1 MCGIAGFIAN
11 SQNKP
16 ELKSIAKK
24 MVDMIGHRGPDDT
37 GIWVDESSQVVFGH
51 KRLSI
56 LDLSIAGHQ
65 PMNSDCCRYTL
76 VFNGEIYNHNDIR
89 NKLQESNEQ
98 LLEWNG
104 HSDTETLLAAIVNW
118 GVEKTLNECVG
129 MFAIALWDKDEGILT
144 LARDRLGEKPLY
156 YGWQG
161 NTFLFASEL
170 KALKA
175 HPNFVGEID
184 RDSLTL
190 FLRYNYIPAPYSIYK
205 GIKKLLP
212 GSILQLP
219 INNKKLISVTPYWSL
234 SQVTQNGQKN
244 PLNCSDNE
252 AVSLLENSLG
262 SAVEEQLISDV
273 PLGAFLSGG
282 IDSSLIVSMM
292 KVRTSQPVKTFT
304 IGFDNSDYNEA
315 IYAKAVAKHLGTEHS
330 ELYISPQDAL
340 DVIPQLPATYDEPF
354 ADSSQIPTFLVA
366 RMASSS
372 VKVVLSGDG
381 GDELF
386 GGYNRYIWSRS
397 IRNKTSWL
405 PKSVL
410 QGVGFS
416 LGKISAPTWDKIN
429 NSFSGLLPSQY
440 RVTQM
445 GDKVHKAG
453 RQLAV
458 NSDFELYRGLVSQW
472 QNPADVVIGG
482 HEFDLQITSKSSEKM
497 FEDIEHRMM
506 FMDASTYLPD
516 DILCKVDRAAMASS
530 LETRVPLLNHN
541 VLELAW
547 QLPLHMKIRDGQGK
561 WILRKLL
568 YKYVPQELI
577 DRPKQGFALPIDAW
591 LRGPLR
597 EWAEDLLEESRLLNE
612 GFFHPEP
619 IRIAW
624 EEHLKG
630 NNMHNKLWGIL
641 MFQAWLEKEQCPQ
654 L

>member
-11 SQNKP
+11 SQNKL

-56 LDLSIAGHQ
+56 LDLSMAGHQ
-65 PMNSDCCRYTL
+65 PMNSECCRYTL

-89 NKLQESNEQ
+89 NKLQDSNEQ

-161 NTFLFASEL
+161 NTFMFASEL

-190 FLRYNYIPAPYSIYK
+190 FLRYNFIPAPYSIYK
-205 GIKKLLP
+205 GIKKLP
-212 GSILQLP
+212 QGSILQLP

-234 SQVTQNGQKN
+234 SQVTQNGQKL
-244 PLNCSDNE
+244 PLNCSDDE
-252 AVSLLENSLG
+252 AVSLLEDSLS
-262 SAVEEQLISDV
+262 SAVEDQLISDV

-282 IDSSLIVSMM
+282 IDSSLVVSMM
-292 KVRTSQPVKTFT
+292 KTRSSQPVKTFT
-304 IGFDNSDYNEA
+304 IGFDDSDYNEA
-315 IYAKAVAKHLGTEHS
+315 IFAKVVAKHLGTEHS

-340 DVIPQLPATYDEPF
+340 DVIPQLSSTYDEPF

-366 RMASSS
+366 KMASSH
-372 VKVVLSGDG
+372 VKVALSGDG

-386 GGYNRYIWSRS
+386 GGYNRYIWSRT
-397 IRNKTSWL
+397 IRNKTNWL
-405 PKSVL
+405 PKSALQVL
-410 QGVGFS
+410 GFS
-416 LGKISAPTWDKIN
+416 LGKVSAHTWNKIN
-429 NSFSGLLPSQY
+429 NSFSGLLPSQN
-440 RVTQM
+440 RVSQM
-445 GDKVHKAG
+445 GDKIHKVA

-458 NSDFELYRGLVSQW
+458 NSDFDLYRGLVSQW

-482 HEFDLQITSKSSEKM
+482 HELDLQITSESSEKM

-506 FMDASTYLPD
+506 FMDTSTYLPD

-530 LETRVPLLNHN
+530 LETRAPLLNHN

-561 WILRKLL
+561 WILRKILN
-568 YKYVPQELI
+568 KYVPQKLI

-597 EWAEDLLEESRLLNE
+597 EWAEDLLEESRLINE

-641 MFQAWLEKEQCPQ
+641 MFQAWLEKE
-654 L
+654 

>member
-11 SQNKP
+11 SQNTL

-37 GIWVDESSQVVFGH
+37 GIWVDETSQVAFGH

-56 LDLSIAGHQ
+56 LDLSMAGHQ
-65 PMNSDCCRYTL
+65 PMHSKCCRYSL
-76 VFNGEIYNHNDIR
+76 IFNGEIYNHNDIR
-89 NKLQESNEQ
+89 NKLQEVNEQ
-98 LLEWNG
+98 SLEWNG
-104 HSDTETLLAAIVNW
+104 QSDTETLLAAFASW
-118 GVEKTLNECVG
+118 GIEKTLNECIG
-129 MFAIALWDKDEGILT
+129 MFAIALWDKNEGTLT

-161 NTFLFASEL
+161 NTFMFASEL
-170 KALKA
+170 KAFKV
-175 HPNFVGEID
+175 HPDFTCEID
-184 RDSLTL
+184 RNSLTL
-190 FLRYNYIPAPYSIYK
+190 LLRYNYVPAPYSIYK
-205 GIKKLLP
+205 GISKLP
-212 GSILQLP
+212 SGSFVQLS
-219 INNKKLISVTPYWSL
+219 INNKELTSVTPYWSL
-234 SQVTQNGQKN
+234 SEIAINGQSN
-244 PLNCSDNE
+244 PLNCNDDE
-252 AVSLLENSLG
+252 AVSLLENCLG

-292 KVRTSQPVKTFT
+292 KARTSQPVKTFT
-304 IGFDNSDYNEA
+304 IGFDDSDYNEA

-340 DVIPQLPATYDEPF
+340 DVIPQLPSTYDEPF

-366 RMASSS
+366 KMASSS
-372 VKVVLSGDG
+372 VKVALSGDG

-416 LGKISAPTWDKIN
+416 LGKISAPAWDKIN
-429 NSFSGLLPSQY
+429 NSFTGLLPSQY

-445 GDKVHKAG
+445 GDKVHKVA
-453 RQLAV
+453 RQLTV
-458 NSDFELYRGLVSQW
+458 NSDFDLYRGLVSQW
-472 QNPADVVIGG
+472 QNPADVVIDG
-482 HEFDLQITSKSSEKM
+482 HELDLQITSESSEKM
-497 FEDIEHRMM
+497 FEDIEHQMM
-506 FMDASTYLPD
+506 FMDTSTYLPD

-541 VLELAW
+541 VVELAW
-547 QLPLHMKIRDGQGK
+547 HLPLHMKIRDGQGK

-568 YKYVPQELI
+568 YKYVPQKLI

-597 EWAEDLLEESRLLNE
+597 EWAEDLLEESRLINE

-630 NNMHNKLWGIL
+630 NNMHNQLWGIL
-641 MFQAWLEKEQCPQ
+641 MFQAWLEKE
-654 L
+654 

>member
-11 SQNKP
+11 SQNKL

-56 LDLSIAGHQ
+56 LDLSMAGHQ
-65 PMNSDCCRYTL
+65 PMNSKCCRYTL

-118 GVEKTLNECVG
+118 GVEKTLKECVG

-161 NTFLFASEL
+161 NTFMFASEL

-205 GIKKLLP
+205 GIKKLP
-212 GSILQLP
+212 QGSILQLP

-234 SQVTQNGQKN
+234 SQVTQYGQN
-244 PLNCSDNE
+244 PPLNCSDDE
-252 AVSLLENSLG
+252 AVSLLEDSLS
-262 SAVEEQLISDV
+262 SAVEDQLISDV
-273 PLGAFLSGG
+273 PFGAFLSGG
-282 IDSSLIVSMM
+282 IDSSLVVSMM
-292 KVRTSQPVKTFT
+292 KTRSSQPVKTFT
-304 IGFDNSDYNEA
+304 IGFDDSDYNEA
-315 IYAKAVAKHLGTEHS
+315 IFAKVVAKHLGTEHS

-340 DVIPQLPATYDEPF
+340 DVIPQLSSTYDEPF

-366 RMASSS
+366 KMASSH
-372 VKVVLSGDG
+372 VKVALSGDG

-386 GGYNRYIWSRS
+386 GGYNRYIWSRT
-397 IRNKTSWL
+397 IRNKTNWL
-405 PKSVL
+405 PQSALQVL
-410 QGVGFS
+410 GFS
-416 LGKISAPTWDKIN
+416 LGKVSAHTWNKIN
-429 NSFSGLLPSQY
+429 NSFSGLLPSEY
-440 RVTQM
+440 RVAQM
-445 GDKVHKAG
+445 GDKVHKVA

-458 NSDFELYRGLVSQW
+458 NSDFDLYRGLVSQW

-482 HEFDLQITSKSSEKM
+482 HELDLQITSESSEKM

-641 MFQAWLEKEQCPQ
+641 MFQAWLEKE
-654 L
+654 

>member
-1 MCGIAGFIAN
+1 MCGIAGFISN
-11 SQNKP
+11 SPN
-16 ELKSIAKK
+16 ELELMPFVKK
-24 MVDMIGHRGPDDT
+24 MIDQIGHRGPDDS
-37 GIWVDESSQVVFGH
+37 GVWVDETSQVAFGH

-56 LDLSIAGHQ
+56 LDLSKAGHQ
-65 PMNSDCCRYTL
+65 PMNSKCCRYTL
-76 VFNGEIYNHNDIR
+76 AFNGEIYNHIDIR
-89 NKLQESNEQ
+89 DKLQASSNS
-98 LLEWNG
+98 LLDWEG
-104 HSDTETLLAAIVNW
+104 HSDTETLLAAIVKW

-129 MFAIALWDKDEGILT
+129 MFAIALWDKDDGNLT

-161 NTFLFASEL
+161 NTFMFASEL

-175 HPNFVGEID
+175 HPDFIGEID
-184 RDSLTL
+184 RNSLTL

-205 GIKKLLP
+205 GISKLSP
-212 GSILQLP
+212 GSFLQFS
-219 INNKKLISVTPYWSL
+219 INNKESISLIPYWSL
-234 SQVTQNGQKN
+234 GQVAINGQRN

-252 AVSLLENSLG
+252 AVSLLENSIG
-262 SAVEEQLISDV
+262 SAVEGQLLSDV

-282 IDSSLIVSMM
+282 VDSSLIVSLM
-292 KVRTSQPVKTFT
+292 KARSSGPVKTFT
-304 IGFDNSDYNEA
+304 IGFDESEYNEA
-315 IYAKAVAKHLGTEHS
+315 RYAKVVAKHLGTEHT
-330 ELYISPQDAL
+330 ELYISSQDAL
-340 DVIPQLPATYDEPF
+340 NVIPQLPSTYDEPF

-366 RMASSS
+366 KMASSN
-372 VKVVLSGDG
+372 VKVALSGDG

-397 IRNKTSWL
+397 ILNKTSWL
-405 PKSVL
+405 PKSAL
-410 QGVGFS
+410 QGIGFS

-429 NSFSGLLPSQY
+429 NTFSGLLPSQY
-440 RVTQM
+440 RVSQM
-445 GDKVHKAG
+445 GDKIHKVA
-453 RQLAV
+453 RQLTV
-458 NSDFELYRGLVSQW
+458 NSDFDLYRGLVSQW

-482 HEFDLQITSKSSEKM
+482 HELDLQITSEGSEKM

-506 FMDASTYLPD
+506 FMDASTYLSD

-541 VLELAW
+541 VIELAW

-568 YKYVPQELI
+568 YKYVPQKLI
-577 DRPKQGFALPIDAW
+577 DRPKQGFALPIDVW

-597 EWAEDLLEESRLLNE
+597 EWAEDLLEESRLINE

-619 IRIAW
+619 IRMAW

-630 NNMHNKLWGIL
+630 NNMHNQLWGIL
-641 MFQAWLEKEQCPQ
+641 MFQAWLEKEQFPQ
-654 L
+654 

>member
-11 SQNKP
+11 SQNKL

-37 GIWVDESSQVVFGH
+37 GIWVDEASQVAFGH

-56 LDLSIAGHQ
+56 LDLSMAGHQ
-65 PMNSDCCRYTL
+65 PMHSKCCRYSL
-76 VFNGEIYNHNDIR
+76 IFNGEIYNHNDIR
-89 NKLQESNEQ
+89 NKLQEVNEQ
-98 LLEWNG
+98 SLEWNG
-104 HSDTETLLAAIVNW
+104 QSDTETLLAAFTSW
-118 GVEKTLNECVG
+118 GIEKTLNECVG
-129 MFAIALWDKDEGILT
+129 MFAIALWDKNEGTLT

-161 NTFLFASEL
+161 NTFMFASEL
-170 KALKA
+170 KALKV
-175 HPNFVGEID
+175 HPDFTCEID
-184 RDSLTL
+184 RNSLTL

-205 GIKKLLP
+205 GISKLSS
-212 GSILQLP
+212 GSFIQLS
-219 INNKKLISVTPYWSL
+219 INTKELTSVIPYWSL
-234 SQVTQNGQKN
+234 SEVVFNGQSS
-244 PLNCSDNE
+244 PLNCNDE
-252 AVSLLENSLG
+252 VAVSLLENCLG

-292 KVRTSQPVKTFT
+292 KIRSSQPVKTFT
-304 IGFDNSDYNEA
+304 IGFDDSDYNEA

-330 ELYISPQDAL
+330 ELYISSQDAL
-340 DVIPQLPATYDEPF
+340 DVIPQLPSTYDEPF

-366 RMASSS
+366 KMASRN
-372 VKVVLSGDG
+372 VKVALSGDG

-440 RVTQM
+440 KVTQM
-445 GDKVHKAG
+445 GEKVHKVA
-453 RQLAV
+453 RQLTV
-458 NSDFELYRGLVSQW
+458 NSDFDLYRGLVSQW

-482 HEFDLQITSKSSEKM
+482 YELDLQITSESSEKM

-506 FMDASTYLPD
+506 FMDTSTYLPD

-597 EWAEDLLEESRLLNE
+597 EWAENLLEESRLINE

-619 IRIAW
+619 IRKAW

-630 NNMHNKLWGIL
+630 NNMHNQLWGVL
-641 MFQAWLEKEQCPQ
+641 MFQAWLEKE
-654 L
+654 

>member
-11 SQNKP
+11 SQNKL

-56 LDLSIAGHQ
+56 LDLSMAGHQ
-65 PMNSDCCRYTL
+65 PMHSKCCRYSI
-76 VFNGEIYNHNDIR
+76 VFNGEIYNHNHIR
-89 NKLQESNEQ
+89 NKLQEVNEQ

-104 HSDTETLLAAIVNW
+104 HSDTETLLAAFESW
-118 GVEKTLNECVG
+118 GIEKTLNECVG
-129 MFAIALWDKDEGILT
+129 MFAFALWDKEAGTLT

-161 NTFLFASEL
+161 NTFMFASEL
-170 KALKA
+170 KALKV
-175 HPNFVGEID
+175 HPDFTCEID
-184 RDSLTL
+184 RNSLTL
-190 FLRYNYIPAPYSIYK
+190 FLRYNYVPAPYSIYK
-205 GIKKLLP
+205 GISKLP
-212 GSILQLP
+212 SGSYVQLS
-219 INNKKLISVTPYWSL
+219 INNKELTSVTPYWSL
-234 SQVTQNGQKN
+234 SEVAFNGQSK
-244 PLNCSDNE
+244 PLNCNDDE
-252 AVSLLENSLG
+252 AVSLLENCLG

-282 IDSSLIVSMM
+282 IDSSLIVSLM
-292 KVRTSQPVKTFT
+292 KARSSQPVKTFT
-304 IGFDNSDYNEA
+304 IGFDDSDYNEA

-340 DVIPQLPATYDEPF
+340 DVIPQLPLTYDEPF

-366 RMASSS
+366 KMASSN
-372 VKVVLSGDG
+372 VKVALSGDG

-397 IRNKTSWL
+397 IRNKTNWM
-405 PKSVL
+405 PKSAL
-410 QGVGFS
+410 QILGLS

-440 RVTQM
+440 KVTQM
-445 GDKVHKAG
+445 GDKVHKVA

-458 NSDFELYRGLVSQW
+458 KSDFDLYRGLVSQW

-482 HEFDLQITSKSSEKM
+482 HEPDLQIISESSEKM
-497 FEDIEHRMM
+497 FKDIEHRMM
-506 FMDASTYLPD
+506 FMDTSTYLPD
-516 DILCKVDRAAMASS
+516 DILCKVDRASMGVS
-530 LETRVPLLNHN
+530 LEARVPLLNHN
-541 VLELAW
+541 VVELAW
-547 QLPLHMKIRDGQGK
+547 QMPLHMKIRDGQSK
-561 WILRKLL
+561 WVLRELL
-568 YKYVPQELI
+568 YRHIPKKLI

-597 EWAEDLLEESRLLNE
+597 EWAESLLEETRLKNE
-612 GFFHPEP
+612 GFFHPRP

-630 NNMHNKLWGIL
+630 NNMHNQLWGIL
-641 MFQAWLEKEQCPQ
+641 MFQAWLEKE
-654 L
+654 

>member
-11 SQNKP
+11 SQNKL

-56 LDLSIAGHQ
+56 LDLSMAGHQ
-65 PMNSDCCRYTL
+65 PMNSKCCRYTL

-89 NKLQESNEQ
+89 NKLQDSNEQ

-118 GVEKTLNECVG
+118 GVEKTLKECVG

-161 NTFLFASEL
+161 NTFMFASEL

-205 GIKKLLP
+205 GIKKLP
-212 GSILQLP
+212 QGSILQLP

-234 SQVTQNGQKN
+234 SQVTQYGQN
-244 PLNCSDNE
+244 PPLNCSDDE
-252 AVSLLENSLG
+252 AVSLLEDSLS
-262 SAVEEQLISDV
+262 SAVEDQLISDV
-273 PLGAFLSGG
+273 PFGAFLSGG
-282 IDSSLIVSMM
+282 IDSSLVVSMM
-292 KVRTSQPVKTFT
+292 KTRSSQPVKTFT
-304 IGFDNSDYNEA
+304 IGFDDSDYNEA
-315 IYAKAVAKHLGTEHS
+315 IFAKVVAKHLGTEHS

-340 DVIPQLPATYDEPF
+340 DVIPQLSSTYDEPF

-366 RMASSS
+366 KMASSH
-372 VKVVLSGDG
+372 VKVALSGDG

-386 GGYNRYIWSRS
+386 GGYNRYIWSRT
-397 IRNKTSWL
+397 IRNKTNWL
-405 PKSVL
+405 PQSALQVL
-410 QGVGFS
+410 GFS
-416 LGKISAPTWDKIN
+416 LGKVSAHTWNKIN
-429 NSFSGLLPSQY
+429 NSFSGLLPSEY
-440 RVTQM
+440 RVAQM
-445 GDKVHKAG
+445 GDKVHKVA

-458 NSDFELYRGLVSQW
+458 NSDFDLYRGLVSQW

-482 HEFDLQITSKSSEKM
+482 HELDLQITSESSEKM

-506 FMDASTYLPD
+506 FMDTSTYLPD

-530 LETRVPLLNHN
+530 LETRAPLLNHN

-561 WILRKLL
+561 WILRKILN
-568 YKYVPQELI
+568 KYVPQKLI

-597 EWAEDLLEESRLLNE
+597 EWADDLLEESRLINE

-641 MFQAWLEKEQCPQ
+641 MFQAWLEKE
-654 L
+654 

>member
-11 SQNKP
+11 SQNKL
-16 ELKSIAKK
+16 ELKSIVKK
-24 MVDMIGHRGPDDT
+24 MVDMISHRGPDDT

-56 LDLSIAGHQ
+56 LDLSMAGHQ
-65 PMNSDCCRYTL
+65 PMHSKCCRYSI

-89 NKLQESNEQ
+89 NKLQEDNEQ

-104 HSDTETLLAAIVNW
+104 HSDTETLLAAFESW
-118 GVEKTLNECVG
+118 GIEKTLNECVG
-129 MFAIALWDKDEGILT
+129 MFAFALWDKEAGTLT

-161 NTFLFASEL
+161 NTFMFASEL
-170 KALKA
+170 KALKV
-175 HPNFVGEID
+175 HPDFTCEID
-184 RDSLTL
+184 RNSLTL
-190 FLRYNYIPAPYSIYK
+190 FLRYNYVPAPYSIYK
-205 GIKKLLP
+205 GISKLPP
-212 GSILQLP
+212 GSYVQLS
-219 INNKKLISVTPYWSL
+219 INNKELTSVTPYWSL
-234 SQVTQNGQKN
+234 SEAAFNGQSK
-244 PLNCSDNE
+244 PLNCNDDE
-252 AVSLLENSLG
+252 AVSLLENCLG

-282 IDSSLIVSMM
+282 IDSSLIVSLM
-292 KVRTSQPVKTFT
+292 KARSSQPVKTFT
-304 IGFDNSDYNEA
+304 IGFDDSDYNEA

-340 DVIPQLPATYDEPF
+340 DVIPQLPLTYDEPF

-366 RMASSS
+366 KMASSN
-372 VKVVLSGDG
+372 VKVALSGDG

-397 IRNKTSWL
+397 IRNKTNWM
-405 PKSVL
+405 PKSALQVL
-410 QGVGFS
+410 GLS

-440 RVTQM
+440 KVTQM
-445 GDKVHKAG
+445 GDKVHKVA
-453 RQLAV
+453 RQLTV
-458 NSDFELYRGLVSQW
+458 KSDFDLYRGLVSQW

-482 HEFDLQITSKSSEKM
+482 HEPDLQIISESSEKM
-497 FEDIEHRMM
+497 FKDIEHRMM

-597 EWAEDLLEESRLLNE
+597 EWAENLLEESRLLNE

-619 IRIAW
+619 IRTAW

-630 NNMHNKLWGIL
+630 NNMHNQLWGIL
-641 MFQAWLEKEQCPQ
+641 MFQAWLEKE
-654 L
+654 